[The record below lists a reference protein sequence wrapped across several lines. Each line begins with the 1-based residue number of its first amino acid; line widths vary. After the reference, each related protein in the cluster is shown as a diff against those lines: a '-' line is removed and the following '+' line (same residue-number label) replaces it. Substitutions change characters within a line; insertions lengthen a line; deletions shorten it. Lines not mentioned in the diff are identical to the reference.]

1 VTPEPTRRRFG
12 GLVAVASIGVLIV
25 AGVLLALVLSR
36 GSRGSSSQVGAGA
49 GAGVLPT
56 APASVP
62 VTTARSTTRPRPAG
76 APGSWPV
83 GVTGFTVVVSTL
95 AKRDHPRAA
104 AERLARTVQVPGV
117 VARVLDSSQHPR
129 LRPNVWIVYVGRYA
143 TRSRAQRVARQ
154 LRAAGVERG
163 IVERLTG

>member
-1 VTPEPTRRRFG
+1 MTLEPLRRRFG
-12 GLVAVASIGVLIV
+12 RLVAVASIALLIV

-36 GSRGSSSQVGAGA
+36 GSGGGGSLSQAGP

-56 APASVP
+56 APASIP
-62 VTTARSTTRPRPAG
+62 VTTARTSTRPRPAG

-83 GVTGFTVVVSTL
+83 GATGFTVVVATL

-129 LRPNVWIVYVGRYA
+129 LRPNIWIVYVGRYT
-143 TRSRAQRVARQ
+143 TRARALRIARQ